1 MFRMWGV
8 WNVGCWV
15 CEMLGCGMLEMLDV
29 LDVGSLV
36 CGMFRM
42 WDVWDVACLGCEMFG
57 M

>member
-42 WDVWDVACLGCEMFG
+42 WDVWNVECLGCEMFG

>member
-1 MFRMWGV
+1 
-8 WNVGCWV
+8 
-15 CEMLGCGMLEMLDV
+15 MLDV

-42 WDVWDVACLGCEMFG
+42 WDVWDVECLGCEMFG